1 MRLVAAMSDAVYKRR
16 HGSTACTRSWI
27 RKNAACVGKQVTKHR
42 VLHIG
47 TGEWLAVVTLHRL
60 IPRLRRTGCE
70 LVHTYVRAML
80 VGPADAPCPMP
91 SDMGVCDRE
100 SDVDSMRIVGEIR
113 GTLLSGFPAPFCLSP
128 DNRGQCTDEKKKGDV
143 ARRPLSLWPRRK
155 SCSSSPTCSVA
166 LRPRRNRNARR
177 HPKRRHKLRK
187 RHQKRQ
193 MRRPPPPVM
202 VRRPPS

>member
-1 MRLVAAMSDAVYKRR
+1 MGASHSGSYTRLHRRRCMGERRLIRVIRVGGRSLRLVAAMSDAVYKRR

-47 TGEWLAVVTLHRL
+47 AGEWLAVVTLDRL

-80 VGPADAPCPMP
+80 VGPAGAPCPTA

-100 SDVDSMRIVGEIR
+100 SDVDSMRMVGEIR
-113 GTLLSGFPAPFCLSP
+113 GTWLPGFPVPLGHSP
-128 DNRGQCTDEKKKGDV
+128 DDRGRCTDEKKV
-143 ARRPLSLWPRRK
+143 TLPRRPLSLWPRRK
-155 SCSSSPTCSVA
+155 SCS
-166 LRPRRNRNARR
+166 
-177 HPKRRHKLRK
+177 
-187 RHQKRQ
+187 
-193 MRRPPPPVM
+193 
-202 VRRPPS
+202 